1 MRIWLWSVL
10 IIKTGGEQTLY
21 IATDHVWRQAYRVN
35 TLSRWNMAFF
45 MTASCRERQSFF
57 AVCAVWVLQSQW
69 APLSDV
75 HSSGNIWSELQRY
88 AFFQFEV
95 LLLFHAFCFPTLF
108 FFAPLNLKVVSRV
121 SKWTVF
127 TTNYRVSIQCKLSL
141 PLHSL
146 SHSDASDQV
155 LASSVGCT
163 VFQSNMLL

>member
-10 IIKTGGEQTLY
+10 IIKTGGEQALY
-21 IATDHVWRQAYRVN
+21 IATDHVWRQAYPVN

-45 MTASCRERQSFF
+45 YDC
-57 AVCAVWVLQSQW
+57 
-69 APLSDV
+69 
-75 HSSGNIWSELQRY
+75 ILQRKTVFLCSMCCVRAAQSVSPFIRCTQFWEHLIRASEVRFLSVWGAA
-88 AFFQFEV
+88 AFPCI
-95 LLLFHAFCFPTLF
+95 LFPNLV
-108 FFAPLNLKVVSRV
+108 FFAPLNLKVVSHV

-127 TTNYRVSIQCKLSL
+127 TTHYRVSIQCKLSL

>member
-10 IIKTGGEQTLY
+10 IIKTGGEQALY
-21 IATDHVWRQAYRVN
+21 IATDHVWRQAQ
-35 TLSRWNMAFF
+35 SIPSADEIWPFF

-57 AVCAVWVLQSQW
+57 AVCAVWELQSQW

-95 LLLFHAFCFPTLF
+95 LLLFHAFYFPTLF
-108 FFAPLNLKVVSRV
+108 FFAPLNLKVVSHV

-127 TTNYRVSIQCKLSL
+127 TTHYGVSIQCKLSL